1 MKFRNHMLYIIL
13 IPNLIY
19 HLMLEFQLMVLLAIS
34 FRNYLVEVNYSKK
47 KVVVYRETEKNRL
60 KLKAIKNT
68 HFY

>member
-1 MKFRNHMLYIIL
+1 MLYIIL